1 MWVDV
6 LKSFNH
12 ITILQSISVP
22 APPPPVNTTAVWF
35 NSTQHALPWILFGEN
50 VLKNLE
56 LSRLAPYIEVMEMG
70 VMIYMCKCTKSSTLQ
85 RHIVPKWQK
94 SLKHAFNH
102 FSLKGCWVLP
112 LKKVAVFK
120 ISNCWWGVLGTV
132 LPSTSVT
139 AASSWS
145 SPLTPGGGSW
155 LCGAAGPERSYSSS
169 HTDIWRVCGR
179 GSAFGGHS

>member
-1 MWVDV
+1 MCW
-6 LKSFNH
+6 KAS
-12 ITILQSISVP
+12 ITLQSCKASQCQP
-22 APPPPVNTTAVWF
+22 LHPQLTPLQCD
-35 NSTQHALPWILFGEN
+35 STVRNMPFLGFLFGEN

-85 RHIVPKWQK
+85 RHMVPKWQK

-169 HTDIWRVCGR
+169 HTDIWTVCGR